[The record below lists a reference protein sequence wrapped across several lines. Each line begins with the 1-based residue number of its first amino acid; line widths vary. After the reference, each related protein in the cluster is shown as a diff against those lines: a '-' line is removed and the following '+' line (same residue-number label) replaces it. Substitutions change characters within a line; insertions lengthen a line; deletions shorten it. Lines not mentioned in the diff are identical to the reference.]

1 MSLLMMPLLTVPL
14 RPGDQEANNQPH
26 SPLFIVRESSIN
38 GGWVVICPGD
48 LLLIAREIFYRV
60 PDRILEK
67 NSVVLIGLQR
77 VGVLCMCVC

>member
-1 MSLLMMPLLTVPL
+1 MPLLTVPL

-67 NSVVLIGLQR
+67 KQCGSDWAAACGRIMYV
-77 VGVLCMCVC
+77 CMLMVD

>member
-1 MSLLMMPLLTVPL
+1 MMPLLTVPL

-26 SPLFIVRESSIN
+26 SLLFIVHQCLIN

-67 NSVVLIGLQR
+67 QCGFD
-77 VGVLCMCVC
+77 

>member
-1 MSLLMMPLLTVPL
+1 MMPLLTVPL

-26 SPLFIVRESSIN
+26 SLLSIVHQCSIN

-67 NSVVLIGLQR
+67 QCGFD
-77 VGVLCMCVC
+77 